1 MEWCSGQCA
10 LVATPASAAF
20 GHVASVCM
28 VMLAHRSVVRTMWIA
43 ALLHNVMAVA
53 AKGYNDTRHPV
64 SRCASAARLEE
75 CREPPHDP
83 KVEAASQHWH
93 KWWQQT
99 TKQVCNAASPVN
111 CSHSKVVT
119 VVTWADPIYRD
130 QPWVQACL
138 LHRDTYCQR
147 HGLRCV
153 VDDTRYTGA
162 TYFNKPYALH
172 CSTCDRTSTSCGLMS
187 MC

>member
-1 MEWCSGQCA
+1 
-10 LVATPASAAF
+10 
-20 GHVASVCM
+20 M

-162 TYFNKPYALH
+162 TYFNKPYALKAALLLLERGISH
-172 CSTCDRTSTSCGLMS
+172 FGRCKAPIQAPLQLETLQSV
-187 MC
+187 